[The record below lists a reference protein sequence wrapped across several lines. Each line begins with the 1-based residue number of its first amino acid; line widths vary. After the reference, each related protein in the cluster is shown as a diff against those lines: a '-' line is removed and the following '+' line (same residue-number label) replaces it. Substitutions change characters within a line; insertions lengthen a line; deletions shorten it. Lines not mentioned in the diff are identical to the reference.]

1 MGGKFRIMN
10 QKGMYTVQYNLCH
23 LARLV
28 LEENQNTVK
37 EKSDL
42 DPGEE
47 KDRSEPNKLPV
58 DEDKSKTPT
67 KSTVSIILQ
76 MICIAFENNIE
87 TQSGN
92 KDH

>member
-1 MGGKFRIMN
+1 M
-10 QKGMYTVQYNLCH
+10 
-23 LARLV
+23 
-28 LEENQNTVK
+28 K

-47 KDRSEPNKLPV
+47 KDRSEPKKLPV

-87 TQSGN
+87 T
-92 KDH
+92 

>member
-10 QKGMYTVQYNLCH
+10 QKGMYNRCH

-28 LEENQNTVK
+28 LEENTVK

-87 TQSGN
+87 T
-92 KDH
+92 